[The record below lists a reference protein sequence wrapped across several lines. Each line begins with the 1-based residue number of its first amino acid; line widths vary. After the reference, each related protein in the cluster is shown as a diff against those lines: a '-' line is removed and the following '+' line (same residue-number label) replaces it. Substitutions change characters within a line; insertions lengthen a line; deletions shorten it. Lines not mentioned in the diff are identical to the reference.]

1 MHRIREDFNNVDD
14 YKGPAGGGGY
24 SHIWHIQVCAAEQGM
39 VFKVFSLKQGI
50 EFHY

>member
-14 YKGPAGGGGY
+14 HKDPGGGY
-24 SHIWHIQVCAAEQGM
+24 SHIWHIRGYVPLNR
-39 VFKVFSLKQGI
+39 VLFFKVLSLKQGM